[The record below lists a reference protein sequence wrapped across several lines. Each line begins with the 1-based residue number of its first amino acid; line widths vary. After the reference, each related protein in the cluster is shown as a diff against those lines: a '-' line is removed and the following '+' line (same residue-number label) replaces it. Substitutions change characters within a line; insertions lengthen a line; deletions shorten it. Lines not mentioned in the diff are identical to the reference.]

1 LIYLPH
7 HELEVANFLLLPV
20 CLVVKWEV
28 SSDQAHILTTCFC
41 LLCCPCCLQALA
53 QRITAVLADSGMQA
67 RAAAVAQEVAGY
79 PGVAA
84 AADVVLAAASPWE
97 ALQGKL

>member
-1 LIYLPH
+1 MYSDSM
-7 HELEVANFLLLPV
+7 LLFS
-20 CLVVKWEV
+20 CTRCW
-28 SSDQAHILTTCFC
+28 
-41 LLCCPCCLQALA
+41 QALV
-53 QRITAVLADSGMQA
+53 QRIKAVLEDSGMQA
-67 RAAAVAQEVAGY
+67 RAAAVAREMAGY

>member
-1 LIYLPH
+1 
-7 HELEVANFLLLPV
+7 V
-20 CLVVKWEV
+20 
-28 SSDQAHILTTCFC
+28 
-41 LLCCPCCLQALA
+41 QALV
-53 QRITAVLADSGMQA
+53 QRIKAVLADSAMQA
-67 RAAAVAQEVAGY
+67 RAAAVAQEVAAY